1 MKEKTPERLKVLSI
15 IAIVLGA
22 VALVSSW
29 MPFVN
34 NGSFVIAIISLLF
47 GIIGLIVNLKNKKL
61 LSLVAIIISVISIAI
76 VIVTQE
82 SYSSALD
89 SASKEADK
97 SIKKSNDKTNG
108 NNTNKYLKN
117 VDVNLGQL
125 QTNDD
130 GYGNID
136 TKMNV
141 NIKNTSSKKINYSF
155 TIQAYSSSTTKLGDP
170 EYIDVEL
177 NPNESIQKTIFEY
190 LPQDKVQSY
199 KDATYKI
206 TKVQDNSY

>member
-1 MKEKTPERLKVLSI
+1 MKEKNPERLKVLSI

-34 NGSFVIAIISLLF
+34 NGSFVIAIISLLL
-47 GIIGLIVNLKNKKL
+47 GIVGLIFNLKNKKL
-61 LSLVAIIISVISIAI
+61 LSLIAIIISVISIAI

-89 SASKEADK
+89 SAGKEADK

-117 VDVNLGQL
+117 VDVELGQL

-155 TIQAYSSSTTKLGDP
+155 TVQAYSSSTTKLGDP
-170 EYIDVEL
+170 EYIEVEL
-177 NPNESIQKTIFEY
+177 KPNESIQKTIFEY

>member
-1 MKEKTPERLKVLSI
+1 MKEKKPERLKVLSI

-34 NGSFVIAIISLLF
+34 NGSFAIAIISLLF
-47 GIIGLIVNLKNKKL
+47 GIVGLIFNLKNKKL
-61 LSLVAIIISVISIAI
+61 LSLIAIIISVISIAI

-89 SASKEADK
+89 SADKEADK

-117 VDVNLGQL
+117 VDVDLGQL

-155 TIQAYSSSTTKLGDP
+155 TVQAYSSSTTKLGDP

-199 KDATYKI
+199 KDAAYKI